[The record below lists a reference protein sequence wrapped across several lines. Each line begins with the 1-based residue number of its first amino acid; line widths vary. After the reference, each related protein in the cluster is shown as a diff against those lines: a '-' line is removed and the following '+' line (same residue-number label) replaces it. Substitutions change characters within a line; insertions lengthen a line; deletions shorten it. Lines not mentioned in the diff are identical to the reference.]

1 MSFRQSQD
9 RNRKS
14 LAVALAVVA
23 LATFVAAACA
33 GSAPAPL
40 ASTPTPLPSPAVT
53 TPMDSPTADHDSTV
67 FLGDIG
73 YSGMGASS
81 TERVEVNV
89 GLTKIYKLLAN
100 DAIAPIYDP
109 QFVRASDAESQEG
122 NFVIGLK
129 INGDARAYPLSV
141 LVSREMVNDVVG
153 GVPVL
158 VTW

>member
-1 MSFRQSQD
+1 M
-9 RNRKS
+9 
-14 LAVALAVVA
+14 V
-23 LATFVAAACA
+23 T
-33 GSAPAPL
+33 
-40 ASTPTPLPSPAVT
+40 TPTPPPS
-53 TPMDSPTADHDSTV
+53 SNNSTV
-67 FLGDIG
+67 FLGNIG
-73 YSGMGASS
+73 YSGMGTSS
-81 TERVEVNV
+81 SEREDVNV

-100 DAIAPIYDP
+100 DAIAPIYHP
-109 QFVRASDAESQEG
+109 KFVPASDADFQEG

>member
-1 MSFRQSQD
+1 MPFIHSW
-9 RNRKS
+9 NRS
-14 LAVALAVVA
+14 RMGLPLVVAVAA
-23 LATFVAAACA
+23 LVAAACG
-33 GSAPAPL
+33 GSTPAPS
-40 ASTPTPLPSPAVT
+40 ASTPEPLPSPTVMIPT
-53 TPMDSPTADHDSTV
+53 DSPTADPTSNNNTV

-73 YSGMGASS
+73 YSGMGTSS
-81 TERVEVNV
+81 TERVEVGAN
-89 GLTKIYKLLAN
+89 LTQIYKLLAN

-109 QFVRASDAESQEG
+109 QFVRASDADSQEG

-129 INGDARAYPLSV
+129 IDGDARAYPLSV